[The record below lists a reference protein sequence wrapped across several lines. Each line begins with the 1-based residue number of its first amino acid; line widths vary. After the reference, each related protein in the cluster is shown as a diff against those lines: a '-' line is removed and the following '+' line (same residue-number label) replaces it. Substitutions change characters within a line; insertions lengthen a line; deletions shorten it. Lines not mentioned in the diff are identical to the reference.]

1 MPAAAPLA
9 GRRIL
14 VTRPA
19 AQAEGLAR
27 RLREAGGE
35 PVCVPAIEIR
45 ELEDLGSLHAV
56 ADALETFGLAIFV
69 SGNAVRRGLALARAR
84 RAGRPWPPGLRVATV
99 GQGSRAALVAE
110 GFGEVLAPEG
120 ASDSEALLA
129 LPELAEPRVRGTR
142 VAIFRGDG
150 GRALLGEELERRG
163 ARVSYAACYRRAR
176 PEPGALRAAWE
187 RGVDAVTVTSA
198 ESLANLLAM
207 LDARGVASL
216 AALPVFVPHARV
228 AAEAARRGLAGA
240 RVAGP
245 RDEEMA
251 AAVVAYFGGA
261 G

>member
-1 MPAAAPLA
+1 MAAAALA

-27 RLREAGGE
+27 RIRDAGGE
-35 PVCVPAIEIR
+35 PLCVPAIEIR
-45 ELEDLGSLHAV
+45 DLEDLGAVHAV
-56 ADALETFGLAIFV
+56 ADALEAFGLAIFV
-69 SGNAVRRGLALARAR
+69 SGNAVRRGLALVRAR
-84 RAGRPWPPGLRVATV
+84 RGGRPWPPGLRVATV
-99 GQGSRAALVAE
+99 GQGSRAALLAE
-110 GFGEVLAPEG
+110 GFGDVLAPEG
-120 ASDSEALLA
+120 SSDSEALLA
-129 LPELAEPRVRGTR
+129 LPELAEARVRGTR

-176 PEPGALRAAWE
+176 PAPGALRAAWE
-187 RGVDAVTVTSA
+187 KGVDAVTVSSA
-198 ESLANLLAM
+198 EGLANLIDMLGGAEAGRLA
-207 LDARGVASL
+207 R
-216 AALPVFVPHARV
+216 LPVFVPHARV
-228 AAEAARRGLAGA
+228 AAEAARLGLAGA